1 MRWWQSFYWRSAA
14 ALFGIAAALAAAGV
28 YLSLRTT
35 RAYQDELEQR
45 LNLKLAA
52 NLVKDSVVLADGRV
66 VRDGL
71 EHVFHTLMVIN
82 PRIEVYLLDPDG
94 RILEYSAG
102 EGVVRLDAVS
112 LAPIGELLSADPR
125 LPIRGDD
132 PRHPGRLKTFSVAP
146 VPAAGPL
153 EGYLY
158 VVLAGQEYESA
169 VGLLGQSHIL
179 KLGAGAMVA
188 ATLLALAGGLWL
200 FGGLAGRLRRLDAK
214 IERARP
220 RQVGDPDHG
229 GQDADRAGDEI
240 DRLDASF
247 DRMQR
252 LIDRQVQELRELDGL
267 RRELIANVSHDLR
280 TPLASLQGY
289 LETVLL
295 KSDQLSEAERTTY
308 LEAALRHSAALG
320 RLVAELFDLAR
331 LDSGD
336 IRPAVEPFSL
346 AELCQD
352 VGEKFRP
359 AAAEAGVTLHTDLPQ
374 QLPFARGDLGLIE
387 RVISNLLD
395 NAIRHTPRGGAVTLS
410 LDGAGAA
417 LRVVVQDTGT
427 GIAAHDLPHIFE
439 RFYRGRGTSGVS
451 TGTGLGLAI
460 AKRIV
465 ELHDGAISVDSLAGR
480 GARFA
485 FTLSTGS

>member
-295 KSDQLSEAERTTY
+295 KSDQLSEAEQVRY
-308 LEAALRHSAALG
+308 LEMTLDQLESAI
-320 RLVAELFDLAR
+320 EED
-331 LDSGD
+331 
-336 IRPAVEPFSL
+336 
-346 AELCQD
+346 
-352 VGEKFRP
+352 
-359 AAAEAGVTLHTDLPQ
+359 GVTLIETMIQ
-374 QLPFARGDLGLIE
+374 QYLQTLIGAASTGYTRAGLAGLQAVQSPE
-387 RVISNLLD
+387 KHML
-395 NAIRHTPRGGAVTLS
+395 GGADVATVAQRRVA
-410 LDGAGAA
+410 AGHHPA
-417 LRVVVQDTGT
+417 L
-427 GIAAHDLPHIFE
+427 
-439 RFYRGRGTSGVS
+439 
-451 TGTGLGLAI
+451 LA
-460 AKRIV
+460 
-465 ELHDGAISVDSLAGR
+465 LLAR
-480 GARFA
+480 R
-485 FTLSTGS
+485 